1 MNDTGVPPDP
11 SKTATKVAQ
20 VVLLLTLAGVAA
32 WIAVVV
38 IFIL

>member
-1 MNDTGVPPDP
+1 MKDTGVPPD
-11 SKTATKVAQ
+11 SNKMAKVA
-20 VVLLLTLAGVAA
+20 LLVTLAGVAA